1 MKKIGVFYGTTS
13 GTTTGIVDEVEFYLR
28 KDDYEVY
35 NVADGISQLS
45 SFENLILITPT
56 YGVGELQAD
65 WENVAD
71 ELKNI
76 DFSGKVVGLIGLGN
90 QYAFGESFVGGIKIL
105 YDIII
110 KNGGKVVGF
119 TSTEGYHYEESE
131 AVINNEFVGL
141 AIDEGNQ
148 GDYTPEKI
156 QNWLTKIKPEFN

>member
-13 GTTTGIVDEVEFYLR
+13 GTTTGIVDELEFYLR
-28 KDDYEVY
+28 KDDYEVH
-35 NVADGISQLS
+35 NVAEGIDTLAEY
-45 SFENLILITPT
+45 ENLILITPT

-65 WENVAD
+65 WENVASKL
-71 ELKNI
+71 ESI

-90 QYAFGESFVGGIKIL
+90 QYAFGESFVGGIKVL
-105 YDIII
+105 YDIVI

-131 AVINNEFVGL
+131 AVIGDEFVGL

-148 GDYTPEKI
+148 GDHTPEKI
-156 QNWLTKIKPEFN
+156 ENWVAQIKPEFN

>member
-65 WENVAD
+65 WENVTD

-105 YDIII
+105 YDIVI

-148 GDYTPEKI
+148 GDHTPEKI